1 MREVLERKMTGLLI
15 GLKAGSKSVTDV
27 LPTLNRL
34 KIVCPLIHEDY
45 QKKYIAALDL
55 RKAAQMN

>member
-15 GLKAGSKSVTDV
+15 GFKTGSKSITDV

-34 KIVCPLIHEDY
+34 KKECPLIHEEY
-45 QKKYIAALDL
+45 QKKYIAVLNA
-55 RKAAQMN
+55 RKAA

>member
-15 GLKAGSKSVTDV
+15 GFRTGSKSVTDV

-34 KIVCPLIHEDY
+34 KKECPLIATEY
-45 QKKYIAALDL
+45 EKKYISILSNRA
-55 RKAAQMN
+55 RNVN

>member
-15 GLKAGSKSVTDV
+15 GFRTGSKSITDV

-34 KIVCPLIHEDY
+34 KEVAPLIATEY
-45 QKKYIAALDL
+45 EKKYIAILSS
-55 RKAAQMN
+55 RKQIA

>member
-15 GLKAGSKSVTDV
+15 GFRTGSKSITDV

-34 KIVCPLIHEDY
+34 KEVCPLIHEDY
-45 QKKYIAALDL
+45 EKKYIAALNS
-55 RKAAQMN
+55 RKQVA

>member
-15 GLKAGSKSVTDV
+15 GFKTGSKSITDI

-34 KIVCPLIHEDY
+34 KKECPLIAEDY
-45 QKKYIAALDL
+45 EKKYIAALNF
-55 RKAAQMN
+55 RKQAA